1 MILSSVDE
9 ITAENK
15 TCRHGELP
23 APAFAF
29 RTLQNI
35 FSIKHSVWGNV
46 HFGHISLILTEAVQR
61 ELNDYLLLD
70 LQGVHVV
77 IALGCVLLGVGLGIN
92 EHIVFV
98 P

>member
-1 MILSSVDE
+1 MCILG
-9 ITAENK
+9 K
-15 TCRHGELP
+15 
-23 APAFAF
+23 
-29 RTLQNI
+29 
-35 FSIKHSVWGNV
+35 
-46 HFGHISLILTEAVQR
+46 SLLTVTEAAQC

-77 IALGCVLLGVGLGIN
+77 IALGCILLGVGLGIN

>member
-1 MILSSVDE
+1 M
-9 ITAENK
+9 
-15 TCRHGELP
+15 CM
-23 APAFAF
+23 F
-29 RTLQNI
+29 
-35 FSIKHSVWGNV
+35 WV
-46 HFGHISLILTEAVQR
+46 HLINPNQAVQC

-77 IALGCVLLGVGLGIN
+77 IALGGVLLRMGLGIN

>member
-1 MILSSVDE
+1 MKSQLKIKRAD
-9 ITAENK
+9 IIII
-15 TCRHGELP
+15 
-23 APAFAF
+23 
-29 RTLQNI
+29 I
-35 FSIKHSVWGNV
+35 FNMKRSVWGV
-46 HFGHISLILTEAVQR
+46 TCTLGASEATQC

>member
-1 MILSSVDE
+1 MPASHLQSLFH
-9 ITAENK
+9 AE
-15 TCRHGELP
+15 P
-23 APAFAF
+23 
-29 RTLQNI
+29 
-35 FSIKHSVWGNV
+35 SVWGNV
-46 HFGHISLILTEAVQR
+46 YFWAHISLNLTEATWC